1 MIAKVPTKYMEFDMP
16 EGSVLFIYEKGR
28 RIALVCVDGKIL
40 YYDPGERWRHPNKKY
55 GYWREWKNWKGWS
68 E

>member
-1 MIAKVPTKYMEFDMP
+1 MIAKVPIKYMALDIP
-16 EGSVLFIYEKGR
+16 EGAEAVLHEKGR
-28 RIALVCVDGKIL
+28 EITLKCVDGKIL
-40 YYDPGERWRHPNKKY
+40 YIDPGERCVHPNKKY